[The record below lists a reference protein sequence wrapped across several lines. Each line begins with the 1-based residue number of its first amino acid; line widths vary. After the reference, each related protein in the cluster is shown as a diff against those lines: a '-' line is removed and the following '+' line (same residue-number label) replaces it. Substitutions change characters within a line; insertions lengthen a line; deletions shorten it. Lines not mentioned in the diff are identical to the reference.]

1 MEVGGDV
8 KPNIALLSAVYG
20 YVPKIYDEKI
30 PCLDATAMIEKRKL
44 KLSAY

>member
-8 KPNIALLSAVYG
+8 KPNKALLSAVYG

-30 PCLDATAMIEKRKL
+30 PCLDTSAMIEKGKL